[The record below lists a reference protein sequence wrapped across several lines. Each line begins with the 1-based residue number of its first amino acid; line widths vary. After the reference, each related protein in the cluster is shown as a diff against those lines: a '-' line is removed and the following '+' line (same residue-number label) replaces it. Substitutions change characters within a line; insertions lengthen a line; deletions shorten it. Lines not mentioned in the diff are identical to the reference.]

1 MRLLALFFALSLV
14 SQAQTVVSIHGE
26 DFHLNGKVTYS
37 GREWQGH
44 RIEGL
49 LMNSRMVQ
57 GIFDD
62 QNEATVKNW
71 AYPDTGKWDAQRN
84 TREFIAAMPE
94 WKAHGLLAFTLNLQ
108 GGSPYGYS
116 KDQPWQNTAISADGT
131 LQPDYLARAEQII
144 TKADELGMVVI
155 LGVFYFGQDQRVKD
169 EQAVIAAVDA
179 TTRWIIA
186 KKWRHVLV
194 EVNNEANVKYDHDI
208 LKPKRVHELIQRVKA
223 AGLLAGTSFGGGVV
237 PTAEVISHSD
247 FLLIHGNGVKGP
259 DAMRAFIAKVKKAR
273 GDRQI
278 PIVVNEDDHFDFDQP
293 DNNFTAAVKEHVSW
307 GFFDFRMKNE
317 TFDDGYQSVP
327 VNWGISSGRKK
338 GFFGLLRQI
347 AGGESLQSTTQTIHR
362 RRSESANKQTS
373 R

>member
-1 MRLLALFFALSLV
+1 MRSILLCCLLPLISYAE
-14 SQAQTVVSIHGE
+14 TVVSIHDE
-26 DFHLNGKVTYS
+26 DFHLNGKPTYA

-71 AYPDTGKWDAQRN
+71 AYPDTGKWDADRN
-84 TREFIAAMPE
+84 TREFIDAMPE

-116 KDQPWQNTAISADGT
+116 KDQPWQNTAINADGT
-131 LQPDYLARAEQII
+131 LRSDYLARAEQII

-223 AGLLAGTSFGGGVV
+223 AGLLAGTSFGGGAL

-259 DAMRAFIAKVKKAR
+259 DAMREFIAKVKKAR

-317 TFDDGYQSVP
+317 TFDDGYQSIP

-338 GFFGLLRQI
+338 GFFGLLKQI
-347 AGGESLQSTTQTIHR
+347 TASPAPESR
-362 RRSESANKQTS
+362 
-373 R
+373 